1 MRENVSL
8 AGDRI
13 GWWLSGG
20 TDYVA
25 PTELKTILGVGFYK
39 YAAPNGAK
47 SCCRG
52 DGDSGSNRI
61 DDVRPRVAPPEAPAE
76 RYICSLRPQYISKL
90 PQENPHS
97 LGTFE
102 VAPTGSQWVSMGGNL
117 GRGGRHLG
125 ISDGNGRMV
134 FSSSNPLL
142 VRRQAVV

>member
-76 RYICSLRPQYISKL
+76 RYICRNQIRERRSGSPSPIRRPWIFDY
-90 PQENPHS
+90 
-97 LGTFE
+97 
-102 VAPTGSQWVSMGGNL
+102 
-117 GRGGRHLG
+117 R
-125 ISDGNGRMV
+125 
-134 FSSSNPLL
+134 
-142 VRRQAVV
+142 